1 MLGPMAPYR
10 SAPGPR
16 VAGGPR
22 DAGLVDDIIA
32 QFADKLAFYR
42 ELVQNAI
49 DADSPSVHIE
59 VAFDPKLGRAV
70 VSVADRGEG
79 MTRDVIE
86 NRLLVLFRS
95 TKEKD
100 DTKIGKFGI
109 GFASVLAMEPQVVRV
124 DTVHDGRRHVLELYP
139 DLSYELFDAGRA
151 HHSGTR
157 VELEVP
163 IPAEMVDGFALS
175 SWEALD
181 KWCRHATVPITF
193 VHRATDGAEVLN
205 ERIDRPL
212 ALERSLFEI
221 TATSS
226 DGQMIAVVGVREGA
240 EPYAGFFNYGLT
252 LYETTDPLLGR
263 LAFKVQD
270 ARLGHTLSR
279 DNIRRDRSYDA
290 AMEFV
295 RRLGAEDL
303 PSAYAAEV
311 RDTALAGNRER
322 YVRLLEAMV
331 VARIDVPPESLELPL
346 LEPLGTARTCN
357 VRSLYRG
364 GAWFATE
371 RSVLTSHL
379 ASRGVPV
386 LDLWTAEDGS
396 GDLDMLLMSSYGQRP
411 RDVHLYR
418 TLATPIAV
426 TETDELL
433 VARVLGLLEHV
444 FRRPNDLVFADLHG
458 AGSSA
463 AVVAGPRAG
472 ARGPWMFDADD
483 EKRYPFSLLRRLPV
497 VLNVRSALVAR
508 ARERA
513 THSVTAAADLLTRAI
528 LLSYD
533 KLDVARSTLLLERAL
548 DAVVVEA
555 V

>member
-1 MLGPMAPYR
+1 MAPYR

-49 DADSPSVHIE
+49 DAGSPSIHVELH
-59 VAFDPKLGRAV
+59 FDPKAQRAV
-70 VSVADRGEG
+70 VSVSDHGEG

-109 GFASVLAMEPQVVRV
+109 GFASVLAMEPLVVRV
-124 DTVHDGRRHVLELYP
+124 DSVHDSRRHVLQLYP
-139 DLSYELFDAGRA
+139 DLSYELFDGGRA

-157 VELEVP
+157 VELEVAM
-163 IPAEMVDGFALS
+163 PADMVDGFALQ

-193 VHRATDGAEVLN
+193 VHRGLDGSEVLC

-212 ALERSLFEI
+212 ALERALLEVR
-221 TATSS
+221 ATSS
-226 DGQMIAVVGVREGA
+226 EGEVVAVVGLREGA

-252 LYETTDPLLGR
+252 LYETQEPLLGR
-263 LAFKVQD
+263 VAFKIQD

-279 DNIRRDRSYDA
+279 DNVRRDGSFEA
-290 AMEFV
+290 AMAFV
-295 RRLGAEDL
+295 RRLAANDL
-303 PSAYAAEV
+303 PPALATAL
-311 RDTALAGNRER
+311 RDAALAGNRER
-322 YVRLLEAMV
+322 YLRLLEAMV
-331 VARIDVPPESLELPL
+331 TARVRVPAESLELPL
-346 LEPLGTARTCN
+346 IEPLGTTRTSD
-357 VRSLYRG
+357 VRSLYRA

-371 RSVLTSHL
+371 RSALTAHL

-386 LDLWTAEDGS
+386 LDLWQGDDGS
-396 GDLDMLLMSSYGQRP
+396 GELDMLLMSTYGQRP
-411 RDVHLYR
+411 RDVHLHR
-418 TLATPIAV
+418 SLAMPI
-426 TETDELL
+426 ELDDSDELL
-433 VARVLGLLEHV
+433 VDRVLGLLEHA
-444 FRRPNDLVFADLHG
+444 FRRPADVVLAEVHG
-458 AGSSA
+458 ASA
-463 AVVAGPRAG
+463 SVTMMPGPRTG
-472 ARGPWMFDADD
+472 TRDPWVFDGDD
-483 EKRYPFSLLRRLPV
+483 DKRFPFSLLRRLPV
-497 VLNVRSALVAR
+497 VLNVRAALVAR

-513 THSVTAAADLLTRAI
+513 KESVTAAADLLARAI
-528 LLSYD
+528 LLEHD
-533 KLDVARSTLLLERAL
+533 KLDVARSLALMERAL
-548 DAVVVEA
+548 DALAQEVG
-555 V
+555 